1 MRAMTEREACAL
13 LKSRFEEAGYRIAEN
28 QPFAEAGV
36 QFEIDGYD
44 AAARVGYEYI
54 TDEAGDGWDVDGSV
68 IATLDEHRKQGDLH
82 ILIIDETAAP
92 DAAALDRAARAF
104 LLELPK
110 PRAEV
115 PAKPKRAAKATA
127 APKDKKPDAPAKPKR
142 AAKAT
147 AAPKKP
153 AAKKKS

>member
-1 MRAMTEREACAL
+1 MTEREACAL

-68 IATLDEHRKQGDLH
+68 IAMLAERRKQGDLH

-104 LLELPK
+104 HLELPK

-115 PAKPKRAAKATA
+115 PAKT
-127 APKDKKPDAPAKPKR
+127 KR

>member
-1 MRAMTEREACAL
+1 MTEREACAL
-13 LKSRFEEAGYRIAEN
+13 LKARFEEAGYRIAEN

-36 QFEIDGYD
+36 QFEIDGY
-44 AAARVGYEYI
+44 EYI
-54 TDEAGDGWDVDGSV
+54 TEEAGDSWDVDGRV
-68 IATLDEHRKQGDLH
+68 IATLEQHRTQGDLH
-82 ILIIDETAAP
+82 ILIVDEAAAP

-110 PRAEV
+110 PKAEA

-127 APKDKKPDAPAKPKR
+127 APKDKKPEAAAKPKR
-142 AAKAT
+142 AAKPT